1 MSTNRPG
8 MLADADLASVAVVFC
23 AEPRGEAHNAVKD
36 ATHAAQRRTAGSA
49 VLRLDNAFAFHDGV
63 DAIDGKDG
71 DFLFEAAGPL
81 DFKLVDFSSGAEA
94 EVSALVGA

>member
-8 MLADADLASVAVVFC
+8 MLADADLASVAAAFC
-23 AEPRGEAHNAVKD
+23 AELSGEARSALKD
-36 ATHAAQRRTAGSA
+36 ARHAAQRRTAVSA
-49 VLRLDNAFAFHDGV
+49 VLRLDNAFTFHDGV
-63 DAIDGKDG
+63 NAIDSKDG